1 MMAYIVCL
9 MWVYCTHI
17 GIARENVICYNVN
30 RKREVNMSETT
41 RMAFR
46 VDKVLKANAEKVFK
60 QMGMSSSAAL
70 NIFLT
75 QCVREQRLPFQP
87 GATQE
92 EVEENQFNAL
102 LDEVDE
108 VLTGDEVQRGFGM
121 FEELTLGEISKDAL
135 LGEIT
140 AKHA

>member
-1 MMAYIVCL
+1 M
-9 MWVYCTHI
+9 
-17 GIARENVICYNVN
+17 
-30 RKREVNMSETT
+30 NMSETT

-46 VDKVLKANAEKVFK
+46 VDKELKANAEKVFK

-70 NIFLT
+70 NIFLA

-140 AKHA
+140 TKHA